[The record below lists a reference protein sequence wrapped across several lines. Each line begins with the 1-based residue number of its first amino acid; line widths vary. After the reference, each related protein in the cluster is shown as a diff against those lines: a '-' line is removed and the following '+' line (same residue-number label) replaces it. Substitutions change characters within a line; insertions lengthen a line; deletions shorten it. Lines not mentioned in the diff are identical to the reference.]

1 MQVKS
6 QFGDPC
12 VGGDQF
18 DAIVLDYFVT
28 QIRNFHQV
36 DIRADKYAMMLL
48 AEAAE
53 QAKVELST
61 QHEVS
66 QFQRLTSSHRL
77 NVLVILVSL
86 FLAQSSRGWFTTW

>member
-1 MQVKS
+1 MKVKS

-18 DAIVLDYFVT
+18 DAIVLDCFVT

-48 AEAAE
+48 AEAAD
-53 QAKVELST
+53 QAKVEL
-61 QHEVS
+61 
-66 QFQRLTSSHRL
+66 
-77 NVLVILVSL
+77 SL